1 MNYFTKNRI
10 LIWIVIAAFAINI
23 SAIVTILYRVN
34 KEKCRT
40 ENGTCH
46 HKSHELFKKELN
58 LTPEQEIQF
67 LEIKKASKLE
77 AEPIVMK
84 MKEQRK
90 MLMNVLFEKTPDTLK
105 IKQISND
112 IEQSQAL
119 LLQYT
124 IKHYLDI
131 KKILKNEQ
139 QEKLNFLYQD
149 LFGCDR
155 MQMSKKCGDSC
166 YKEGSGSGNGKG
178 DGSGGGKGDG
188 SGGGKRHRHGANSD
202 NNNDF

>member
-23 SAIVTILYRVN
+23 SAIITILYHVN
-34 KEKCRT
+34 KGKCRT

-46 HKSHELFKKELN
+46 HKSHEFIKKELN

-90 MLMNVLFEKTPDTLK
+90 MLMSVLFDITPDTIK

-124 IKHYLDI
+124 IKHYLDL

-149 LFGCDR
+149 LFGCER
-155 MQMSKKCGDSC
+155 MQMGKKCGNNC
-166 YKEGSGSGNGKG
+166 NKAEG
-178 DGSGGGKGDG
+178 DGSGNGKGDG
-188 SGGGKRHRHGANSD
+188 SGGGKRHRHGANHD
-202 NNNDF
+202 NGNDF

>member
-1 MNYFTKNRI
+1 
-10 LIWIVIAAFAINI
+10 
-23 SAIVTILYRVN
+23 
-34 KEKCRT
+34 
-40 ENGTCH
+40 
-46 HKSHELFKKELN
+46 
-58 LTPEQEIQF
+58 
-67 LEIKKASKLE
+67 
-77 AEPIVMK
+77 MK

-124 IKHYLDI
+124 IKHYLDL
-131 KKILKNEQ
+131 KKILKDEQ

-155 MQMSKKCGDSC
+155 MQMDKKCGSNC
-166 YKEGSGSGNGKG
+166 NKGEASGNGN
-178 DGSGGGKGDG
+178 GKGDG
-188 SGGGKRHRHGANSD
+188 SGGGKRHRHGANRD
-202 NNNDF
+202 NDNDF

>member
-1 MNYFTKNRI
+1 MNYFTKNKI
-10 LIWIVIAAFAINI
+10 LIWIVIAAFALNI
-23 SAIVTILYRVN
+23 SAIITILYHVN

-40 ENGTCH
+40 ENEACQ
-46 HKSHELFKKELN
+46 HKSHKLFKKELN
-58 LTPEQEIQF
+58 LSPEQEIQF
-67 LEIKKASKLE
+67 IEIKKTSRLE

-90 MLMNVLFEKTPDTLK
+90 MLINVLFDKTPDTLK

-124 IKHYLDI
+124 IKHYLEL
-131 KKILKNEQ
+131 KKILKEEQ

-149 LFGCDR
+149 LFGCDK
-155 MQMSKKCGDSC
+155 MQMGKKCGNSC
-166 YKEGSGSGNGKG
+166 NKEGSGSGNEKG

-202 NNNDF
+202 INDL